1 MRFWIRLALA
11 MVSLALFT
19 ALAAGLLAYRFL
31 DTALE
36 PIVFDRLAT
45 HTETLAS
52 KLNTYVHD
60 VRADVLSSSGSA
72 PIEGIVRARLGGGVD
87 PRDGS
92 TEAQWLERLAHNF
105 AAELSV
111 RPTYTQFRLIGVA
124 DGGREIVRV
133 DRSGPN
139 GAIRIVP
146 APELQPK
153 GDRDYFTQTL
163 QLPPGAVYI
172 SPIQLNQERG
182 VVETPHLPVLRAA
195 TPVHAPDG
203 MPFGIVV
210 INIDMRPLLAEL
222 RASVSQGGQVF
233 LVDEQGN
240 YLLNPDPAREFGADL
255 GRPSR
260 LQDDFP
266 EIADLA
272 PGERVEQRRLR
283 LAGRSLVVSAAP
295 VRLLDGPRVLVIE
308 MVERSALTAI
318 GTPVRQAGLLAGL
331 LAVVA
336 ALTLAVIFARS
347 LSRPLGQMT
356 TAVASFDGSEPIVM
370 PAPGNG
376 ELGELAQA
384 FERMSEEVRAK
395 TLALEQANTERAQY
409 ADQVRLF

>member
-1 MRFWIRLALA
+1 
-11 MVSLALFT
+11 
-19 ALAAGLLAYRFL
+19 
-31 DTALE
+31 
-36 PIVFDRLAT
+36 
-45 HTETLAS
+45 
-52 KLNTYVHD
+52 
-60 VRADVLSSSGSA
+60 
-72 PIEGIVRARLGGGVD
+72 
-87 PRDGS
+87 
-92 TEAQWLERLAHNF
+92 
-105 AAELSV
+105 
-111 RPTYTQFRLIGVA
+111 
-124 DGGREIVRV
+124 
-133 DRSGPN
+133 
-139 GAIRIVP
+139 
-146 APELQPK
+146 
-153 GDRDYFTQTL
+153 
-163 QLPPGAVYI
+163 VYI

-203 MPFGIVV
+203 MPFGIVI

-222 RASVSQGGQVF
+222 RASASQGGQVF

-272 PGERVEQRRLR
+272 AGERVEQRRIR
-283 LAGRSLVVSAAP
+283 LAERSIVVSAAP

-336 ALTLAVIFARS
+336 ALLLAIVLARS

-356 TAVASFDGSEPIVM
+356 AAVASFDGSKLIALSPT
-370 PAPGNG
+370 GND
-376 ELGELAQA
+376 EIGELAYA
-384 FERMSEEVRAK
+384 FERMGTEVRAK
-395 TLALEQANTERAQY
+395 TIALEQETAERVRY
-409 ADQVRLF
+409 ADQARLFSAAVESSQDAIVTKTLDGTISAWNSGAEQLYGYSREEAIGQNIALVVPEDRRDEICMILERVSQGQHVDRFETVRKTKAGRLVAVSLTATPLKSEAGAITGVAVTAHDISE